1 MPGTSSLE
9 SHEQVALWSGG
20 WRFGSPGIGGAAGW
34 LGVDGRTR
42 VEMALCSSGGL
53 FRREAL
59 EMYPYPRRGLDR
71 GGGLRV
77 GWLDSLV
84 TPSGQSGLQR
94 LFTTLREKMR
104 ALLGSSSQGVLTT

>member
-20 WRFGSPGIGGAAGW
+20 RRFGSPGIGGSAAGW

-53 FRREAL
+53 FQCEAL
-59 EMYPYPRRGLDR
+59 EMYPYPRRGLDK
-71 GGGLRV
+71 GGGV
-77 GWLDSLV
+77 EWG
-84 TPSGQSGLQR
+84 G
-94 LFTTLREKMR
+94 
-104 ALLGSSSQGVLTT
+104 